1 MSRGDEVTVTLNNYE
16 QRVLVRGLSD
26 VRNLRI
32 SENQPTEDLDDLML
46 KVIDAPSSA
55 RKRRHDREER

>member
-16 QRVLVRGLSD
+16 QRILVRGLSD

-55 RKRRHDREER
+55 RKRRRDREER